1 MSNIA
6 LSWAFKC
13 HVGNASA
20 KAVLVYLADRA
31 DDDGTAAYP
40 KIATI
45 VNVTELSER
54 TVRAALKTLQERGFI
69 RRGDQ
74 RYARLGKGG
83 RNRLPQYCQVVWD
96 LAVESDPSTLTWIR
110 ETHTAEQ
117 DPATMGGTVDPMAS
131 TIVENGESKDVLPE
145 NVGTK
150 PISST
155 ANLAGL
161 ENDSE
166 TALQIPQSQH
176 CESCTPS
183 TANPAGPA
191 LQISQGCIYKDKT
204 LQVNPPSKPSFPS
217 APTGHLPASGATP
230 DDEDDG
236 LVFPDAG
243 PEARP
248 TVSVD
253 LDFPTDPEPESESE
267 PAPAADDVARVLD
280 VLDKLRRERGLGVA
294 RRTSRDVLAVERL
307 LRDADVPVANLV
319 ADLTAAFADQARPWW
334 AKRIRSGRDLARH
347 YAAMR
352 DELTLD
358 RQARKARAD
367 AGTRTAEPA
376 CDRCA
381 EAHSPDCEHVR
392 RIVNSPEARDLEPHQ
407 SERIRFAAVIARE
420 LNEHRG
426 EGPTK
431 TAYFASLRL
440 RELLQARHDEIADQ
454 AAREQAEQEGKRKAL
469 QAELHRL
476 REANGGTMVGY
487 KPGPDVEAAS

>member
-6 LSWAFKC
+6 LSWAFRC

-166 TALQIPQSQH
+166 TALQIPQGQH

-183 TANPAGPA
+183 TANAAPPA

-217 APTGHLPASGATP
+217 APTGHLPASGATAAEKKIEPNNPTRTTPRSPKRP
-230 DDEDDG
+230 DG
-236 LVFPDAG
+236 SSPRSASSARCSAW
-243 PEARP
+243 PRPHRPKPTARP
-248 TVSVD
+248 SSACTAGSS
-253 LDFPTDPEPESESE
+253 T
-267 PAPAADDVARVLD
+267 
-280 VLDKLRRERGLGVA
+280 RER
-294 RRTSRDVLAVERL
+294 
-307 LRDADVPVANLV
+307 N
-319 ADLTAAFADQARPWW
+319 
-334 AKRIRSGRDLARH
+334 
-347 YAAMR
+347 
-352 DELTLD
+352 
-358 RQARKARAD
+358 
-367 AGTRTAEPA
+367 
-376 CDRCA
+376 
-381 EAHSPDCEHVR
+381 
-392 RIVNSPEARDLEPHQ
+392 
-407 SERIRFAAVIARE
+407 
-420 LNEHRG
+420 
-426 EGPTK
+426 GPP
-431 TAYFASLRL
+431 S
-440 RELLQARHDEIADQ
+440 
-454 AAREQAEQEGKRKAL
+454 
-469 QAELHRL
+469 
-476 REANGGTMVGY
+476 
-487 KPGPDVEAAS
+487 